1 MALAG
6 SYSAKTRIADLDS
19 QRHVSN
25 RVYEQFCAEGRYRLL
40 EQHGWS
46 LETLLARGVTLRPAA
61 TYVKFHRQQ
70 RAGAALTVET
80 TAYPAENGVV
90 VWDHSIRQD
99 DGELACQVQ
108 ALTSV
113 AGRDGSVVEILPV
126 AGDRPDPYLIE
137 GVPDFSGT
145 CQRAE
150 NDFSPPYSDMDY
162 FGDLPVAAWWRIFE
176 EGRHMAGDQLGLTR
190 ARFLQFDTMLFWIA
204 GTYRFYRT
212 IRPGQKLVIYTWLE
226 RIVRIRAIIRQ
237 EIRSAD
243 DQTLV
248 GASREEHLIVSL
260 QHSRPKA
267 MPAELGETLT
277 DYMEFP

>member
-1 MALAG
+1 MALVG
-6 SYSAKTRIADLDS
+6 LYSATTRIADLDS

-99 DGELACQVQ
+99 DGEQVCQVQ

-113 AGRDGSVVEILPV
+113 IGRD
-126 AGDRPDPYLIE
+126 
-137 GVPDFSGT
+137 
-145 CQRAE
+145 
-150 NDFSPPYSDMDY
+150 
-162 FGDLPVAAWWRIFE
+162 
-176 EGRHMAGDQLGLTR
+176 
-190 ARFLQFDTMLFWIA
+190 
-204 GTYRFYRT
+204 
-212 IRPGQKLVIYTWLE
+212 
-226 RIVRIRAIIRQ
+226 
-237 EIRSAD
+237 
-243 DQTLV
+243 
-248 GASREEHLIVSL
+248 
-260 QHSRPKA
+260 
-267 MPAELGETLT
+267 
-277 DYMEFP
+277 